1 MEKLKKEKEVCGI
14 YISGNPLDAYM
25 QQMLEFNFN
34 SSMISSDN
42 EAEML
47 EDEEENDDSLSEIK
61 DGMVVDC
68 GGIISNVHK
77 IFTKQTNKP
86 MAIVTIEDIYGE
98 FDAMIFN
105 KLYETLE
112 ETLEN
117 DKIVHINGRV
127 SIRVGDKPII
137 IVSKLDY
144 ISESDDNANASKIA
158 ETEKKVFGE
167 TAEIKVENKK
177 IYMRFDLSSKVLVDQ
192 VLEILQCYSGNSPAL
207 VQYEGKL
214 YPLNIFAEPSN
225 SLVAELGG
233 LIGYENIKIK

>member
-1 MEKLKKEKEVCGI
+1 MIYGMEAYMVDEKLD
-14 YISGNPLDAYM
+14 YIMNPSDTILNKSSFCVFDFETTGLSARYDKII
-25 QQMLEFNFN
+25 EFG
-34 SSMISSDN
+34 
-42 EAEML
+42 AVKV
-47 EDEEENDDSLSEIK
+47 K

-68 GGIISNVHK
+68 GGIITNVHK

-127 SIRVGDKPII
+127 SIRVGDSPII

-144 ISESDDNANASKIA
+144 LSESDENLTANQNDKQ
-158 ETEKKVFGE
+158 EKKVFGE
-167 TAEIKVENKK
+167 TAEIKVETKK

-225 SLVAELGG
+225 SLIAELGG